1 VRDEEI
7 AKVKVQGSEEAR
19 RKTREE
25 LERAFAVLKHIKK
38 KIGPGFYDAEYHS
51 LVEEVQLLQ
60 RESAHH

>member
-1 VRDEEI
+1 M
-7 AKVKVQGSEEAR
+7 KVQGSEEAR

-51 LVEEVQLLQ
+51 LVEEVQLI
-60 RESAHH
+60 